1 MAEARTAAGKAVT
14 VPGPV
19 KAALVMLLLGEDVAG
34 DVFRRLSK
42 SEIRNLNRGMGDLS
56 GVTEAQQQAIL
67 EEFMQM
73 SQKGD
78 PLLLER
84 GEEYMRALAERSLG
98 QEEGQALLDDLASE
112 HQMKLSALDPVDART
127 LSNLV
132 RKEHPQTIALIM
144 AYIDARKSAEVLA
157 QLPVETQVEVC
168 LRMASLDTVSPQ
180 TLRDVENALMSE
192 MKGLVVSGGEETS
205 GVVLVAEILNNIE
218 KQHEERIFE
227 QLMEIDPELA
237 EEIRNNMFVFDDLVN
252 VDDRGIQTLLKEI
265 DNQTLLLALK
275 TASETVKS
283 KIFGNLSAR
292 AVQMLQEDME
302 VMGPTKLSDVE
313 KSQSAITQ
321 TALRLE
327 AEGKIVIAKAGA
339 EDEYV

>member
-1 MAEARTAAGKAVT
+1 MADQLPATGAT
-14 VPGPV
+14 SSQV
-19 KAALVMLLLGEDVAG
+19 KAALVMLLLGEDTAG
-34 DVFRRLSK
+34 EVFKRLNN
-42 SEIRNLNRGMGDLS
+42 EDIRNLNRGMGELS
-56 GVTEAQQQAIL
+56 GISEPEQQAIL
-67 EEFMQM
+67 KEFYDLCQR
-73 SQKGD
+73 GD
-78 PLLLER
+78 PLLLES
-84 GEEYMRALAERSLG
+84 GEDYMKALAQRSLG
-98 QEEGQALLDDLASE
+98 AEEGKRLLDELGDE
-112 HQMKLSALDPVDART
+112 NQMRLNALEPVDSRT

-144 AYIDARKSAEVLA
+144 AYIDSGKAAEVLA

-205 GVVLVAEILNNIE
+205 GVVLVAEILNSIE
-218 KQHEERIFE
+218 KAHEERIFE

-252 VDDRGIQTLLKEI
+252 LDDRGIQTLLKEI
-265 DNQTLLLALK
+265 DNNTLLLALK
-275 TASETVKS
+275 TASETVKN

-313 KSQSAITQ
+313 KAQSSITQ
-321 TALRLE
+321 LALRLE
-327 AEGKIVIAKAGA
+327 AEGKIVIAKPGA
-339 EDEYV
+339 EDEFV

>member
-1 MAEARTAAGKAVT
+1 MADQFPATGAT
-14 VPGPV
+14 PSQV
-19 KAALVMLLLGEDVAG
+19 KAALVMLLLGEDTAG
-34 DVFRRLSK
+34 EVFKRLRNDD
-42 SEIRNLNRGMGDLS
+42 IRNLNRGMGELS
-56 GVTEAQQQAIL
+56 GISEPEQQAIL
-67 EEFMQM
+67 KEFYDLCQR
-73 SQKGD
+73 GD
-78 PLLLER
+78 PLLLES
-84 GEEYMRALAERSLG
+84 GEDYMKSLAQRSLG
-98 QEEGQALLDDLASE
+98 AEEGKRLLDDLGDE
-112 HQMKLSALDPVDART
+112 NQMRLNALEPVDSRT

-144 AYIDARKSAEVLA
+144 AYIDSGKAAEVLA

-205 GVVLVAEILNNIE
+205 GVVLVAEILNSIE
-218 KQHEERIFE
+218 KAHEERIFE

-252 VDDRGIQTLLKEI
+252 LDDRGIQTLLKEI
-265 DNQTLLLALK
+265 DNNTLLLALK
-275 TASETVKS
+275 TASETVKN

-313 KSQSAITQ
+313 KAQSSITQ
-321 TALRLE
+321 LALRLE
-327 AEGKIVIAKAGA
+327 AEGKLVIAKPGA
-339 EDEYV
+339 EDEFV

>member
-1 MAEARTAAGKAVT
+1 MADQFPATGAT
-14 VPGPV
+14 PSQV
-19 KAALVMLLLGEDVAG
+19 KAALVMLLLGEDTAG
-34 DVFRRLSK
+34 EVFKRLRNDD
-42 SEIRNLNRGMGDLS
+42 IRNLNRGMGELS
-56 GVTEAQQQAIL
+56 GISEPEQQAIL
-67 EEFMQM
+67 KEFYDLCQR
-73 SQKGD
+73 GD
-78 PLLLER
+78 PLLLES
-84 GEEYMRALAERSLG
+84 GEDYMKSLAQRSLG
-98 QEEGQALLDDLASE
+98 AEEGKRLLYDLGDENQMRLNALE
-112 HQMKLSALDPVDART
+112 PVDSRT

-144 AYIDARKSAEVLA
+144 AYIDSGKAAEVLA

-205 GVVLVAEILNNIE
+205 GVVLVAEILNSIE
-218 KQHEERIFE
+218 KAHEERIFE

-252 VDDRGIQTLLKEI
+252 LDDRGIQTLLKEI
-265 DNQTLLLALK
+265 DNNTLLLALK
-275 TASETVKS
+275 TASETVKN

-313 KSQSAITQ
+313 KAQSSITQ
-321 TALRLE
+321 LALRLE
-327 AEGKIVIAKAGA
+327 AEGKLVIAKPGA
-339 EDEYV
+339 EDEFV